1 MGTRSARRSR
11 PGRWGA
17 GLARYRYLVLAL
29 WVLLLGIAALLNPVL
44 DARLGD
50 PDYAVQGSESA
61 RAQAL
66 IAEHFPALG
75 SEQDALVFTSGRYAA
90 SQAEYRRVVSQVDAT
105 IGRRANITALVGPYD
120 APNGRQIA
128 PGGHVAVALVSMDG
142 SDSARATLAQN
153 IQDQINREVSGTQVM
168 AYLTGSSPLNDDL
181 SKVELRDQDIS
192 EGIGIPIALIVLL
205 IAFDCTIAALLP
217 IVIAVAGVGTCLG
230 VLAILAAPL
239 HLDRFV
245 TVIATMIGIGIGIDY
260 SLFVVAR
267 FREELAKRPLPG
279 VRRAN
284 RRAIS
289 EAVNIA
295 LRTSGH
301 TIIASGLIVMV
312 ALGTMIV
319 INGHIFVE
327 IAVASSLV
335 VICCLIVSITL
346 LPSLLAVL
354 GGRVNAAIVPR
365 FLWPRYSPASD
376 SGEYGWWR
384 RWARFVVSRPVLLG
398 LPTLMLLGLL
408 ISPLFPLR
416 LGFDLGL
423 SALSGTPSGR
433 GEEVVATSFAP
444 GSAGPIQVIGCS
456 AAAQL
461 GARERMGGT
470 DLVRL
475 LRADRRVASLTSM
488 TDHNEQCFYI
498 SVVSTVP
505 IDSTDAS
512 SLVTTIRQHLAPSA
526 FAGPTMQVAVGGLTA
541 QYVDLSAVTADKFPV
556 VIAIVLGLSFC
567 YLVVVFRSL
576 LLPVMAV
583 ALNIL
588 TTAAALGLTVFVFQQ
603 GHGAR
608 ILGFSSVGTLQSY
621 LPVALFALLFGLSMD
636 YELFL
641 VRRIQEE
648 WLSGKG
654 ETLAIVIGVQ
664 HTARQITAGAAIMVA
679 VFGSFLAA
687 GVLELKQFGFALAV
701 AVLIDA
707 TLIRMLLVPAAMSI
721 AGDASWWL
729 PRRRSPGRHRSRLQP
744 PFPPPLA
751 SGRSPELPRSHSRHR
766 RGP

>member
-1 MGTRSARRSR
+1 MGTRSGRRSVL
-11 PGRWGA
+11 GRWSA

-29 WVLLLGIAALLNPVL
+29 WILVLSVAAMLNPVL

-50 PDYAVQGSESA
+50 PDYTVQGSESV

-66 IAEHFPALG
+66 IAGHFPALG
-75 SEQDALVFTSGRYAA
+75 SEQDALVFRSARYTA
-90 SQAEYRRVVSQVDAT
+90 SQAEYRQVVSRVDAT
-105 IGRRANITALVGPYD
+105 IENQANVTALVGPYD

-128 PGGHVAVALVSMDG
+128 SGGHVAVALVSLDG
-142 SDSARATLAQN
+142 GDSVRATLAQN
-153 IQDQINREVSGTQVM
+153 IQDQINREVAGTQVA
-168 AYLTGSSPLNDDL
+168 AYLTGSSPLNNDL
-181 SKVELRDQDIS
+181 SKVELRDQNIS
-192 EGIGIPIALIVLL
+192 ESIGIPIALIVLL
-205 IAFDCTIAALLP
+205 IAFDFTIAALLP
-217 IVIAVAGVGTCLG
+217 IIIAVAGVCTCLG
-230 VLAILAAPL
+230 VLALLTAPL

-245 TVIATMIGIGIGIDY
+245 TVITTMIGIGIGIDY
-260 SLFVVAR
+260 SLFVVSR
-267 FREELAKRPLPG
+267 FREELAKRTPPW
-279 VRRAN
+279 VRRAD
-284 RRAIS
+284 RWAVTEAIG
-289 EAVNIA
+289 VA
-295 LRTSGH
+295 LQTSGH

-319 INGHIFVE
+319 ISGHIFVE

-335 VICCLIVSITL
+335 VVCCLIVSITL
-346 LPSLLAVL
+346 LPPLLAVL
-354 GGRVNAAIVPR
+354 GGRVNISIVPR
-365 FLWPRYSPASD
+365 FLWSRDSPASA

-384 RWARFVVSRPVLLG
+384 RWARFVVGRPVLLG

-433 GEEVVATSFAP
+433 GEQVLATSFAP

-456 AAAQL
+456 AGARL
-461 GARERMGGT
+461 DARERTGEAE
-470 DLVRL
+470 LVRL
-475 LRADRRVASLTSM
+475 LRADRRVVSLSPM
-488 TDHNEQCFYI
+488 ADHNRQCFYI
-498 SVVSTVP
+498 SVVSAVP
-505 IDSTDAS
+505 IDSTEAS
-512 SLVTTIRQHLAPSA
+512 SLVIAIRQHLAPSA
-526 FAGPTMQVAVGGLTA
+526 FAGPATQIAVGGLTA

-583 ALNIL
+583 VLNIL
-588 TTAAALGLTVFVFQQ
+588 TTAAALGLTVFVFQR

-608 ILGFSSVGTLQSY
+608 ILGFTSVGTLQSY

-654 ETLAIVIGVQ
+654 NSDAIVTGIQ

-707 TLIRMLLVPAAMSI
+707 TLIRMLLVPAAMRI

-729 PRRRSPGRHRSRLQP
+729 PRRRPSGRHRSRPQP
-744 PFPPPLA
+744 RYRPAPA
-751 SGRSPELPRSHSRHR
+751 SSRPAELLHSHSRHR